1 GFDRVNNQL
10 WLDRRGSGPKG
21 FSEDFF
27 TGPHKAPL
35 NLGPDGDP
43 NLRIL
48 LDVASIEV
56 FGENGRLNFTE
67 IFFPS
72 EPYDTLT
79 FWADEGEWTLESS
92 TVYSLNNIR

>member
-1 GFDRVNNQL
+1 
-10 WLDRRGSGPKG
+10 
-21 FSEDFF
+21 
-27 TGPHKAPL
+27 L
-35 NLGPDGDP
+35 NLGSDGDP

-48 LDVASIEV
+48 LDLASIEV

-72 EPYDTLT
+72 EPFDSVT

-92 TVYSLNNIR
+92 TIYSLKSIW